1 MKIKISE
8 NGKSVFSFPIPEKLV
23 MNGFFASLVPV
34 FVNRKF
40 KKYGIKLKGKFLR
53 KFVKEYYRTKNN
65 FGEEAYFKNTSCTAS
80 EASSAFEE

>member
-1 MKIKISE
+1 MKIEVIE
-8 NGKSVFSFPIPEKLV
+8 DGKSVFSLPIPEKLV

-40 KKYGIKLKGKFLR
+40 KKHGIKLKGKFLR

-65 FGEEAYFKNTSCTAS
+65 FGED
-80 EASSAFEE
+80 FEFITVESKDGDLVKIVL